1 MELKLPEQI
10 DVIDITMRDGLQN
23 EEHYVPL
30 EAKLYLADRLI
41 KAGFKRLEVGSISHV
56 AYVPQFK
63 DVDELLLKLP
73 KDVDV
78 EYTVL
83 ALTPKA
89 IERVGG
95 LLDRGA
101 KIDRVLTGQIA
112 TSEAYAMKNMRRT
125 HQQLFDEAEK
135 NVKALH
141 DMGIKRV
148 AGNIGTVFGC
158 PIQGKVS
165 IERAYEFVDR
175 MFDIGFDE
183 VEHSDSD
190 GIATPR
196 DIADYFQVILEKHP
210 DPARHSFHIHDIRGM
225 GIAGYYAAM
234 LAGIRTFDC
243 TVGGIGGQVANFL
256 DGVPVKGAGDYY
268 FDTCRTGLVST
279 EDFITAWIRRG
290 STLSAAIWKRCW
302 AVRFT
307 PLPARCVPVWE
318 HNRSH
323 RRRSFGLYGAGLET
337 EVLSAG
343 TPGAYMARL
352 PVGVRCSKQLGIDFE
367 HTSLVQG
374 DEAVVHQAAL
384 ASDDAMGK
392 VPEVL
397 PGDAILVEG
406 PFWKKLVEQLF

>member
-148 AGNIGTVFGC
+148 AGNIG
-158 PIQGKVS
+158 
-165 IERAYEFVDR
+165 
-175 MFDIGFDE
+175 FDE

-279 EDFITAWIRRG
+279 EDFITMVNGMGIHTGVDQEKLYALGRNLEKMLGRPLYSFT
-290 STLSAAIWKRCW
+290 ST
-302 AVRFT
+302 VR
-307 PLPARCVPVWE
+307 
-318 HNRSH
+318 S
-323 RRRSFGLYGAGLET
+323 GLGA
-337 EVLSAG
+337 
-343 TPGAYMARL
+343 
-352 PVGVRCSKQLGIDFE
+352 
-367 HTSLVQG
+367 
-374 DEAVVHQAAL
+374 
-384 ASDDAMGK
+384 
-392 VPEVL
+392 
-397 PGDAILVEG
+397 
-406 PFWKKLVEQLF
+406 

>member
-125 HQQLFDEAEK
+125 HQQLFDEAE
-135 NVKALH
+135 
-141 DMGIKRV
+141 
-148 AGNIGTVFGC
+148 
-158 PIQGKVS
+158 
-165 IERAYEFVDR
+165 
-175 MFDIGFDE
+175 
-183 VEHSDSD
+183 HSDSD

-279 EDFITAWIRRG
+279 EDFITMVNGMGIHTGVDQEKLYALGRNLEKMLGRPLYSFT
-290 STLSAAIWKRCW
+290 ST
-302 AVRFT
+302 VR
-307 PLPARCVPVWE
+307 
-318 HNRSH
+318 S
-323 RRRSFGLYGAGLET
+323 GLGA
-337 EVLSAG
+337 
-343 TPGAYMARL
+343 
-352 PVGVRCSKQLGIDFE
+352 
-367 HTSLVQG
+367 
-374 DEAVVHQAAL
+374 
-384 ASDDAMGK
+384 
-392 VPEVL
+392 
-397 PGDAILVEG
+397 
-406 PFWKKLVEQLF
+406 

>member
-1 MELKLPEQI
+1 M
-10 DVIDITMRDGLQN
+10 
-23 EEHYVPL
+23 
-30 EAKLYLADRLI
+30 
-41 KAGFKRLEVGSISHV
+41 
-56 AYVPQFK
+56 
-63 DVDELLLKLP
+63 
-73 KDVDV
+73 
-78 EYTVL
+78 
-83 ALTPKA
+83 
-89 IERVGG
+89 
-95 LLDRGA
+95 
-101 KIDRVLTGQIA
+101 LTGQIA

-279 EDFITAWIRRG
+279 EDFITMVNGMGIHTGVDQEKLYALGRNLEKMLGRPLYSFT
-290 STLSAAIWKRCW
+290 ST
-302 AVRFT
+302 VR
-307 PLPARCVPVWE
+307 
-318 HNRSH
+318 S
-323 RRRSFGLYGAGLET
+323 GLGA
-337 EVLSAG
+337 
-343 TPGAYMARL
+343 
-352 PVGVRCSKQLGIDFE
+352 
-367 HTSLVQG
+367 
-374 DEAVVHQAAL
+374 
-384 ASDDAMGK
+384 
-392 VPEVL
+392 
-397 PGDAILVEG
+397 
-406 PFWKKLVEQLF
+406 